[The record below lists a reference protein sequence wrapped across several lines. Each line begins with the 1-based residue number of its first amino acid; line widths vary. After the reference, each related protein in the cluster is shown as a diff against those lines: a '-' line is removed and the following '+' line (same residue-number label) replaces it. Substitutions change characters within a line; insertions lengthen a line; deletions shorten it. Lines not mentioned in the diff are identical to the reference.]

1 MRRPAPT
8 IKRGPLKW
16 LVDKVVK
23 RYARDTIKA
32 DKLRYQ
38 RYAGNHSDG
47 TKCRLLDVHLLPL
60 ISEKLVIVRNVF
72 SAET

>member
-1 MRRPAPT
+1 MQARAA
-8 IKRGPLKW
+8 GW
-16 LVDKVVK
+16 LVNQVVK
-23 RYARDTIKA
+23 SYAHNAIQA

-47 TKCRLLDVHLLPL
+47 TQCRLLDVHLLPL

-72 SAET
+72 GAET